1 MTLTLKLVSSRPEPV
16 TRIRKAWL
24 EDSSLHSSH
33 IPEFFF
39 IKESMTVR
47 VVQRYIDKEKR
58 KYEWVADIE
67 FDDMRM
73 LAKEAHQAYYAGKY
87 RVIKEH
93 L

>member
-1 MTLTLKLVSSRPEPV
+1 MTLKLVSSRPEPV

-33 IPEFFF
+33 IPEFLFNALEMNF
-39 IKESMTVR
+39 R

-67 FDDMRM
+67 FDDTRIS
-73 LAKEAHQAYYAGKY
+73 ANNTQQAFYAGKY
-87 RVIKEH
+87 RVIREH